1 MWVRF
6 GDREG
11 QELTTLVRTTDPE
24 MLTRVCEYVAMLN
37 YVGNQCFVSLH
48 VAGVLNATSTQD
60 GEKFR

>member
-11 QELTTLVRTTDPE
+11 QELTTLVRTTAPE

-37 YVGNQCFVSLH
+37 YVGNQCFVFLQ
-48 VAGVLNATSTQD
+48 VTGLLNATPTHD